1 MKSYWPQDPAF
12 STPNNFMRTLPSYIN
27 SALINGR
34 RNKYEALHFSTLAA
48 SQFFADYAN
57 SHLAKGALPINPKRY
72 QPFYAA
78 YSQYEKQ
85 NLPHRAA
92 NTVLKLIEDRKLP
105 GWIFDMLP
113 LEEVRSSAKDGA
125 GTAECWMK
133 TFEIAIFDPIL
144 EGNVL
149 KAPLAVI
156 GGGVTGDLELRIL
169 GETKKKVLIEVIN
182 EAENNTARTNAQ
194 FLIKEVYDV

>member
-1 MKSYWPQDPAF
+1 
-12 STPNNFMRTLPSYIN
+12 
-27 SALINGR
+27 
-34 RNKYEALHFSTLAA
+34 
-48 SQFFADYAN
+48 
-57 SHLAKGALPINPKRY
+57 
-72 QPFYAA
+72 
-78 YSQYEKQ
+78 
-85 NLPHRAA
+85 
-92 NTVLKLIEDRKLP
+92 
-105 GWIFDMLP
+105 MLP

-194 FLIKEVYDV
+194 FLIKESYDV